1 MVIVTGATGHI
12 GNVLVRELIAK
23 NIAVRA
29 LVLPNEKLDSISK
42 LPIEIVRGDV
52 TDYPSLL
59 KAFDGVTCVYHLAGI
74 VTIDSGKRKILQKVN
89 VEGTRNVVQACFEKR
104 IKRLVYTS
112 SIHAF
117 TELPHGQTLVETKD
131 FDENK
136 VKGDYAKSK
145 ALATNIVLDAVKNGL
160 DAVILHPTGVIGP
173 YEYTLSNMGQLIVDF
188 MKRKLFAYI
197 DGTYDFVDV
206 RDVAHGIILASEKGR
221 SGENYILSGEQITV
235 KRILDHLEH
244 ATGLKAPRIKIP
256 VWFAQLTAPIS
267 ELYYKILQQ
276 QPLYTSY
283 SIQTLYS
290 NSLSSHNK
298 AKEELGYKPRPI
310 NEAIFDTVCWLK
322 NNMKTT
328 AHNSKNLTF
337 EKGIDL

>member
-1 MVIVTGATGHI
+1 
-12 GNVLVRELIAK
+12 
-23 NIAVRA
+23 
-29 LVLPNEKLDSISK
+29 
-42 LPIEIVRGDV
+42 
-52 TDYPSLL
+52 
-59 KAFDGVTCVYHLAGI
+59 
-74 VTIDSGKRKILQKVN
+74 
-89 VEGTRNVVQACFEKR
+89 
-104 IKRLVYTS
+104 LVYTS

-117 TELPHGQTLVETKD
+117 TELPHGQTLVETKH

-136 VKGDYAKSK
+136 VKGDYARSK

-173 YEYTLSNMGQLIVDF
+173 YEYTLSNMGQLIIDF

-235 KRILDHLEH
+235 KRILEHLEN

-256 VWFAQLTAPIS
+256 AWFAQLTAPLS

-290 NSLSSHNK
+290 NSLTSHNK

-322 NNMKTT
+322 KQYENN
-328 AHNSKNLTF
+328 
-337 EKGIDL
+337 GV